1 MALGSL
7 VYVVVGGLLNAFVI
21 IDPNWQNAAIQLG
34 ATPLL
39 GLLVALCL
47 CRPAQPDAIREAGA
61 FLTASLFTASVML
74 AVYFNPPV
82 AAKQDLFLVALPVNF
97 VLIFLQLRFRPAI
110 LFMAGALAAHAAS
123 ILIRGDLATAD
134 KAFPIAFLAALCVPT
149 LFAVYGLE
157 RATRRDYLHGLLQRL
172 RIEQLAAEND
182 VLAALSATD
191 PLTGT
196 ANRRGLDT
204 ALSRLCLQA
213 PAKGALLLID
223 IDEFKG
229 FNDRHGHPA
238 GDACLR
244 GIASCLAG
252 QLQRGDM
259 LARFGGEEFAVLLGD
274 AAREDA
280 WAVAERLRVAAAS
293 HRMIIGGGLEG
304 VTVSIG
310 IADAAS
316 CSEPVRLV
324 ESADRALYV
333 AKKAGRNRVC
343 AAWLEEVG

>member
-47 CRPAQPDAIREAGA
+47 CRPAQPDAIREA
-61 FLTASLFTASVML
+61 VNRL

-343 AAWLEEVG
+343 AAWLESGHRVPNSPAFA